1 MLLYGQQGLDFN
13 VLCSMYRYSDLNAI
27 FDHLMMA
34 TVDGLD
40 FPSQCLE
47 FFYDFFA
54 VHIYIDISI

>member
-1 MLLYGQQGLDFN
+1 
-13 VLCSMYRYSDLNAI
+13 MYRYSDLNAI